1 MAPKRPLDAT
11 LPEEEAALWLSRMK
25 RSRRFRLKRTVLV
38 VMWLMCGP
46 SGTARKR
53 RERKRPWRWISQV
66 VCPWMSMLD
75 VSSEPPF
82 VPLDYLREITDDFSE
97 ERKLGSGSF
106 GEVYLGVDQDGQ
118 KIAVKR
124 IYQMAGV
131 DDGQFQNEFTNLARL
146 KHRNIVRLVGYCNHI
161 QEVPAMYEGKF
172 VLAEKI
178 HRALCLEYMS
188 NGSLQK
194 YISDECNKYDW
205 RTGYGII
212 KGICQGLKCLHI
224 ELKPPIY
231 HLDLKP
237 ANVLL
242 DENMV
247 PRLADFGISR
257 LFGDERTRATKSIL
271 GTQGYLP
278 PEYIHNNLISS
289 KFDIFS
295 LGVVIIKIMS
305 GRAGY
310 SKITDM
316 SPQEFTNLVQEKWT
330 NRLHETSSLM
340 KAYSKQ
346 VKTCIQI
353 GLMCV
358 NDDRHKRPSIQ
369 DIVNR
374 LNETETECTYAA
386 RKDGSLIYQI
396 PEDDSITFMGASLT
410 GQQNGHFSF
419 STTDAPGT
427 SYPVAGGVSLGISSP
442 NHVPV
447 DMSSEPPSDEF
458 DETDQGIA
466 PANNGEVP
474 NSNNQPHGY
483 EHDGG
488 KWQPVIKLE
497 ATTTCFPL
505 PH

>member
-75 VSSEPPF
+75 
-82 VPLDYLREITDDFSE
+82 
-97 ERKLGSGSF
+97 
-106 GEVYLGVDQDGQ
+106 GVDQDGQ

-194 YISDECNKYDW
+194 YIS
-205 RTGYGII
+205 GYGII

-346 VKTCIQI
+346 
-353 GLMCV
+353 
-358 NDDRHKRPSIQ
+358 

-386 RKDGSLIYQI
+386 RKDGSLIYQVLDWLRDSLDFAWSWTHEAHVYGVI

-427 SYPVAGGVSLGISSP
+427 SYPVADVAGTTPGGVSLGISSP